1 MELCTQPSSLTSLT
15 SVLNLAT
22 NFEFTS
28 FMSTPPD
35 FRKELSWLTVVN
47 SMRDKLI
54 FVSSLVAFENFGL
67 ADRRFI
73 SFDDLEVFTLPATQM
88 GGHLKQVHS
97 GGSAAQPCVW
107 P

>member
-1 MELCTQPSSLTSLT
+1 MELHTQPSSLTSLT

-22 NFEFTS
+22 SFEFAS

-54 FVSSLVAFENFGL
+54 PVSSLVAFADFGL
-67 ADRRFI
+67 ADRHFI
-73 SFDDLEVFTLPATQM
+73 SSDDLEVSILPAMQM
-88 GGHLKQVHS
+88 GGHLEQVHS
-97 GGSAAQPCVW
+97 GGSPA
-107 P
+107 